1 MGNLKVTIVG
11 SGGAAL
17 TKERSCPC
25 ILVEDEALLDCGSG
39 SLKNLRQLGV
49 DLRGIERVL
58 LSHLH
63 NDHVGDLAS
72 IIWTMQMEG
81 RKPPLEICG
90 PRGTKGFVAQMLR
103 LVRTPKDFLKFQ
115 VSCLDLVD
123 DVRHDT
129 FKWCR
134 GEHVPEGR
142 AYRIDGDRSLCYS
155 GDTRP
160 SPKVVQLANGAD
172 LLIHDSVLP
181 ADELEAAVKSNHS
194 TAAEAGE
201 VADKAGASTLILFHI
216 LGRGSGYEERLRREA
231 SERFT
236 GKVLVAR
243 DLMVL
248 NIP

>member
-1 MGNLKVTIVG
+1 LKVTIVG

-17 TKERSCPC
+17 TKERSCSC
-25 ILVEDEALLDCGSG
+25 LLVEDKTLLDCGSG
-39 SLKNLRQLGV
+39 SLKNLRRLDV
-49 DLRGIERVL
+49 NLEGIERIL

-72 IIWTMQMEG
+72 ILWTMQLEG
-81 RKPPLEICG
+81 RKSTLEICG
-90 PRGTKGFVAQMLR
+90 PRGTKGFLAQMLK

-123 DVRHDT
+123 DVRHEA

-134 GEHVPEGR
+134 GIHVPEGR
-142 AYRIDGDRSLCYS
+142 AYRIEGDGSLCYS

-160 SPKVVQLANGAD
+160 SPTIVQLARGTD
-172 LLIHDSVLP
+172 LLIHDSVFP
-181 ADELEAAVKSNHS
+181 ADESEAAVKSNHS

-201 VADKAGASTLILFHI
+201 VAAKAGASMLVLFHI
-216 LGRGSGYEERLRREA
+216 LGRGQGYEERLQRDA
-231 SERFT
+231 SEGFR
-236 GKVLVAR
+236 GRVLVAR

-248 NIP
+248 TT

>member
-1 MGNLKVTIVG
+1 MKVTIVG

-25 ILVEDEALLDCGSG
+25 LLVEDKALLDCGSG
-39 SLKNLRQLGV
+39 SLKNLRLLDI
-49 DLRGIERVL
+49 DLEGIGRIL

-81 RKPPLEICG
+81 RKSPLEICG
-90 PRGTKGFVAQMLR
+90 PRGTKGFVAQMLK
-103 LVRTPKDFLKFQ
+103 LVRTPKDFLRFQ
-115 VSCLDLVD
+115 VSCMDLVD
-123 DVRHDT
+123 DARHDAFT
-129 FKWCR
+129 WCR
-134 GEHVPEGR
+134 GKHVPEGR

-160 SPKVVQLANGAD
+160 SPKVIQLAKGVD
-172 LLIHDSVLP
+172 LLIHDSIFP
-181 ADELEAAVKSNHS
+181 AEELEAAVKSNHS

-201 VADKAGASTLILFHI
+201 VAEKAGASTLILFHI
-216 LGRGSGYEERLRREA
+216 LGRGSGYEERLQREA
-231 SERFT
+231 SERFG

-243 DLMVL
+243 DLTVL

>member
-1 MGNLKVTIVG
+1 MKVTIVG

-25 ILVEDEALLDCGSG
+25 LLVEDEVLLDCGSG
-39 SLKNLRQLGV
+39 SLKNIRLLDV
-49 DLRGIERVL
+49 DLQGIGRIL

-81 RKPPLEICG
+81 RKSPLEVCG
-90 PRGTKGFVAQMLR
+90 PRGTEGFVVQMLK
-103 LVRTPKDFLKFQ
+103 LVRTPKGFLKFQ
-115 VSCLDLVD
+115 VYAGDLVD
-123 DVRHDT
+123 AVRHNA
-129 FKWCR
+129 FKWCKGR
-134 GEHVPEGR
+134 HVPEGR
-142 AYRIDGDRSLCYS
+142 AYRIDDGGSLCYS

-160 SPKVVQLANGAD
+160 SPNVARLAKGVD
-172 LLIHDSVLP
+172 LLIHDAVFP

-201 VADKAGASTLILFHI
+201 VADKAGASILVLFHI
-216 LGRGSGYEERLRREA
+216 LGRGSGYEERLQREA
-231 SERFT
+231 SERFG

-243 DLMVL
+243 DLMIL